1 MRWCILTFIRNLRL
15 YISMNKAIRTGILV
29 SLCCISAHC
38 TYAQSA
44 PKSSDTTKHPTQVR
58 QNPNKPKGPKGITHE
73 LSAGIRLNTD
83 GWSAFMDLGKVKP
96 LDLKRRDMFYK
107 VRLFQLEFTE
117 KKDPRE
123 EKVAAVVAGASTG
136 SPKYIYGK
144 INNFYALK
152 LGIGTMRMI
161 AGKPDPGAVSI
172 HWLNVIGVSLGMLKP
187 YYINVLSDPSAI
199 KYSEATATDFLNK
212 GEIEGSAGFSKG
224 LGEMQFIPGG
234 HFKSALHFDFSANRK
249 NVIGAEAGVNI
260 EYYAQPI
267 ALIAGSSGNPYFVDM
282 YVSFQFGRRW

>member
-1 MRWCILTFIRNLRL
+1 MK
-15 YISMNKAIRTGILV
+15 KAIQTGTLIF
-29 SLCCISAHC
+29 LCCISASVL
-38 TYAQSA
+38 YAQSSS
-44 PKSSDTTKHPTQVR
+44 KSTDTSKRPMQVR

-123 EKVAAVVAGASTG
+123 EKINGVVASAASSG

-144 INNFYALK
+144 INNFYSVK
-152 LGIGTMRMI
+152 LGMGFMRML

-187 YYINVLSDPSAI
+187 YYINVLSDPSAV
-199 KYSEATATDFLNK
+199 KYSEATAVDFLNK
-212 GEIEGSAGFSKG
+212 SEIEGSAGFSKG
-224 LGEMQFIPGG
+224 LSEMKFIPGG
-234 HFKSALHFDFSANRK
+234 HFKTALHFDFSANRK
-249 NVIGAEAGVNI
+249 NVIGAEAGVNV

-267 ALIAGSSGNPYFVDM
+267 ALIAGQTGNPYFVDM

>member
-1 MRWCILTFIRNLRL
+1 M
-15 YISMNKAIRTGILV
+15 KAITTGLLLT
-29 SLCCISAHC
+29 LCSISASRG
-38 TYAQSA
+38 YAQSA
-44 PKSSDTTKHPTQVR
+44 SKSADTSKHPMQVR
-58 QNPNKPKGPKGITHE
+58 QNPNANKGPKGITRE

-83 GWSAFMDLGKVKP
+83 GWSAFVDLGKVKP

-107 VRLFQLEFTE
+107 VRLFQLEVTE

-123 EKVAAVVAGASTG
+123 EKITAAIAGPTSSST
-136 SPKYIYGK
+136 KYIYGK
-144 INNFYALK
+144 INNFYGLK

-187 YYINVLSDPSAI
+187 YYLDVLSDPDAI
-199 KYSEATATDFLNK
+199 KYSEATSAAFLNK
-212 GEIEGSAGFSKG
+212 QEIEGGAGFSKG
-224 LGEMQFIPGG
+224 LSEMQFIPGG

-267 ALIAGSSGNPYFVDM
+267 ALIANQSGNPYFVDM